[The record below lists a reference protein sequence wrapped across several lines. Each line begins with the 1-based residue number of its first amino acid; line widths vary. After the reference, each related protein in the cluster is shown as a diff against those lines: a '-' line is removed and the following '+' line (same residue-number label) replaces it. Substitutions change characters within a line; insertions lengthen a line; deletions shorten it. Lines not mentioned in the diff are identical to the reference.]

1 MTIGSAREGMT
12 RILRRYRR
20 PLLLRLEHTHQPT
33 LVTHPSAE
41 WIARQLTEACGWQQ
55 ALRNITATC
64 RSFSASSHG
73 AVGMALAVRR
83 EVIPRHSGGDVRYPT
98 LRVKKEPRRAGAQD
112 LLTRVDAPG

>member
-55 ALRNITATC
+55 ALRNIIATC
-64 RSFSASSHG
+64 RSFSASSHRT
-73 AVGMALAVRR
+73 VGMALAVRR
-83 EVIPRHSGGDVRYPT
+83 EVIPRHSGGTFDTR
-98 LRVKKEPRRAGAQD
+98 LFESKKSPEGRGSGPAN
-112 LLTRVDAPG
+112 